1 MEMELTTEKED
12 ERSQNKP
19 QTAAN
24 GRGQINDQTA
34 ANSNQAVDN
43 GEQEQPASRQSR
55 YGRQLPPPPPPP
67 QLTLE
72 IMTHRLSKDIF
83 KE

>member
-24 GRGQINDQTA
+24 ERGQINDQTA
-34 ANSNQAVDN
+34 ANSNRAVDN
-43 GEQEQPASRQSR
+43 GEQEQPASRKSR
-55 YGRQLPPPPPPP
+55 YGQQLRPR
-67 QLTLE
+67 LTLG
-72 IMTHRLSKDIF
+72 IMTHQLSKDIF
-83 KE
+83 KK